1 VVERVDLDQ
10 LVWSLVG
17 KRSQQDGRRTLKI
30 AVFAPMPR
38 ANVITNEAAK
48 PGRRNTPRTTRRRS
62 VQNSHMEGLLFV
74 SNWYRALSAW
84 VEATR
89 SVLP

>member
-1 VVERVDLDQ
+1 
-10 LVWSLVG
+10 
-17 KRSQQDGRRTLKI
+17 
-30 AVFAPMPR
+30 
-38 ANVITNEAAK
+38 VITNEAAK